1 MYHLFLEFH
10 SLKPGVPDVQAL
22 MNVIRSEEQTA
33 FVISAD
39 VVKFVNDAL
48 IVNTTI
54 TSFKNCRFAFNEG
67 AEFVEFD
74 GKGKSRRFTETPS
87 WFITPNDFARGQWLI
102 NHELSDYGTKEFIS
116 AFIAKFPNVK
126 ERREHCDLLF
136 DLQLDKSLPPPQ
148 QPAPARK
155 AGNKN
160 RITTKPKILDLGSQ
174 EIFNQF
180 FERLEMAV
188 NSNRFPTLQILTGH
202 EDITKAPTPLKGAVR
217 TWFKAITG
225 ELPPNNKRVEAGNV
239 DLFCA
244 PIREQ
249 LTQVKAAGLEP
260 YYQALSQ
267 AIQEAGEQYIA
278 DFSFKLSQ

>member
-1 MYHLFLEFH
+1 MHHLFLEFH

-33 FVISAD
+33 FVISPE

-67 AEFVEFD
+67 AEFIEFD
-74 GKGKSRRFTETPS
+74 AKGKSRRFTEPPA
-87 WFITPNDFARGQWLI
+87 WFISPNEFARGQWLN
-102 NHELSDYGTKEFIS
+102 NHQLADYGTKEFIS

-126 ERREHCDLLF
+126 ERREHCNLLF
-136 DLQLDKSLPPPQ
+136 DLQLDKAAPASS
-148 QPAPARK
+148 QPAPVRK
-155 AGNKN
+155 AGNRN
-160 RITTKPKILDLGSQ
+160 HITTKPKITDLGSP
-174 EIFNQF
+174 EIFMQF
-180 FERLEMAV
+180 YERLEKAV
-188 NSNRFPTLQILTGH
+188 QSDRFPTLQILSGH
-202 EDITKAPTPLKGAVR
+202 EDLAKAPNSLKGSVR

-239 DLFCA
+239 ALFCA

-249 LTQVKAAGLEP
+249 LKQIDALGPER

-267 AIQEAGEQYIA
+267 AISQAGEQYIA
-278 DFSFKLSQ
+278 DFTFTFPQ

>member
-33 FVISAD
+33 FVISPE

-74 GKGKSRRFTETPS
+74 GKGKSRRFTEPPA

-102 NHELSDYGTKEFIS
+102 NHALADYGTKEFIS

-136 DLQLDKSLPPPQ
+136 DLQLEKTPSAAHPPATGRKS
-148 QPAPARK
+148 
-155 AGNKN
+155 GNKN
-160 RITTKPKILDLGSQ
+160 RITTKPKVFDLGSQ
-174 EIFNQF
+174 EIFNRF
-180 FERLEMAV
+180 IERLETAV
-188 NSNRFPTLQILTGH
+188 KSNQFPTLQVLTGH
-202 EDITKAPTPLKGAVR
+202 DDIAKAPNTLKGSVR

-239 DLFCA
+239 ELFCA

-249 LTQVKAAGLEP
+249 LRHVEAIGKAR
-260 YYQALSQ
+260 YYQSLSQ
-267 AIQEAGEQYIA
+267 AIEEAGEQFIA
-278 DFSFKLSQ
+278 DFTFKFPQ

>member
-33 FVISAD
+33 FVISPE

-74 GKGKSRRFTETPS
+74 GKGKSRRFTEPPA

-102 NHELSDYGTKEFIS
+102 NHALADYGTKEFIS

-136 DLQLDKSLPPPQ
+136 DLQLEKTPSAAHPPATGRKS
-148 QPAPARK
+148 
-155 AGNKN
+155 GNKN
-160 RITTKPKILDLGSQ
+160 RITTKPKIFDLGSQ
-174 EIFNQF
+174 EIFNRF
-180 FERLEMAV
+180 IERLETAV
-188 NSNRFPTLQILTGH
+188 KSNQFPTLQVLTGH
-202 EDITKAPTPLKGAVR
+202 DDIAKAPNTLKGSVR

-239 DLFCA
+239 ELFCA

-249 LTQVKAAGLEP
+249 LRHVEAVGKAR
-260 YYQALSQ
+260 YYQSLSQ
-267 AIQEAGEQYIA
+267 AIEEAGEQFIA
-278 DFSFKLSQ
+278 DFTFKFPQ

>member
-33 FVISAD
+33 FVISPE

-74 GKGKSRRFTETPS
+74 GKGKSRRFTEPPA

-102 NHELSDYGTKEFIS
+102 NHALADYGTKEFIS

-136 DLQLDKSLPPPQ
+136 DLQLEKTPSAAHPPATGRKS
-148 QPAPARK
+148 
-155 AGNKN
+155 GNKN
-160 RITTKPKILDLGSQ
+160 RITTKPKIFDLGSQ
-174 EIFNQF
+174 EIFNRF
-180 FERLEMAV
+180 IERLETAV
-188 NSNRFPTLQILTGH
+188 KSNQFPTLQVLTGH
-202 EDITKAPTPLKGAVR
+202 DDIAKAPNTLKGSVR

-239 DLFCA
+239 ELFCA

-249 LTQVKAAGLEP
+249 LRHVEAIGKAR
-260 YYQALSQ
+260 YYQSLSQ
-267 AIQEAGEQYIA
+267 AIEEAGEQFIA
-278 DFSFKLSQ
+278 DFTFKFPQ